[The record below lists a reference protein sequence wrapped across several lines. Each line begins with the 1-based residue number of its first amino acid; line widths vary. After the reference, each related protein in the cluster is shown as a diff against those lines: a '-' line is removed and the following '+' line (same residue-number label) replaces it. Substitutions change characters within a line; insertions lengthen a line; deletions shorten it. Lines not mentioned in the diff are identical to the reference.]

1 MCGTT
6 KSQRWQTKTWLWN
19 KEVDDAITAKR
30 QGFKALKDD
39 KCRRASYNTAKCIS
53 RRAVHH
59 ARHEA
64 DKVKNDAGKM
74 SMSEEA
80 TQNAWAEHYERLLN
94 VEFDWDPDNLSKEPP
109 IEGLPIPIAIDM
121 VDYNNPPWASM

>member
-1 MCGTT
+1 M
-6 KSQRWQTKTWLWN
+6 
-19 KEVDDAITAKR
+19 
-30 QGFKALKDD
+30 KDGR
-39 KCRRASYNTAKCIS
+39 CRRASYNTAKCIT
-53 RRAVHH
+53 RHAVHH

-109 IEGLPIPIAIDM
+109 IEGLSIPIAIDM
-121 VDYNNPPWASM
+121 VDKAISKM